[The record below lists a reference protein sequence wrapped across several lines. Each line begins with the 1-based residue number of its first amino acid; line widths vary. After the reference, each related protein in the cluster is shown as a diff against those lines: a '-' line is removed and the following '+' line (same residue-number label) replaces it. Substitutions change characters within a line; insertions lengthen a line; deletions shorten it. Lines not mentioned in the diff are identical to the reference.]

1 MQLAAEEMDFER
13 VGCER
18 DTVAA
23 GDSHMARRHV

>member
-18 DTVAA
+18 AAVAA
-23 GDSHMARRHV
+23 VDAELARRQV